1 MILCRTTDASPSC
14 SRTSACTRRQPQ
26 ASYLAYRAHVGM
38 SEADRTCVSNI
49 HREGANPLEAGA
61 HIADVIEAMLAQQT
75 SGLKLVL

>member
-1 MILCRTTDASPSC
+1 
-14 SRTSACTRRQPQ
+14 
-26 ASYLAYRAHVGM
+26 M